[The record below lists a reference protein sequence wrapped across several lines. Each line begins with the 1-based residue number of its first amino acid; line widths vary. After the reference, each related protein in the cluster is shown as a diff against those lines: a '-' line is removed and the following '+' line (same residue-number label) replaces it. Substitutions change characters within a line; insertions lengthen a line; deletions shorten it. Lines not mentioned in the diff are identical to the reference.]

1 MAVAGSIS
9 LITSDQIADEAITTT
24 KLHDDSVTNDK
35 LGSDIS
41 ITNAQ
46 LAGSIANSK
55 LVNDSVTVNGTSN
68 DLGASETISAGKI
81 LQVVSVTKTS
91 AFFITVNN
99 SFTDIT
105 GLTLNITPSATS
117 SKIHIFVDTQMSG
130 NELFFVQLV
139 RGSTAI
145 CIGDSDSSNRVECSQ
160 GGAFQSSNN
169 DKVSVFSLNHVDSP
183 NTTSATTYKLQCQIY
198 GTSKTLTVNR
208 TFNDS
213 DSTFTGRGASTITAY
228 EIAG

>member
-1 MAVAGSIS
+1 MSSELKVDTISEKTSAG
-9 LITSDQIADEAITTT
+9 
-24 KLHDDSVTNDK
+24 
-35 LGSDIS
+35 G
-41 ITNAQ
+41 
-46 LAGSIANSK
+46 
-55 LVNDSVTVNGTSN
+55 VTVDGVLIKDNKLASGTGN
-68 DLGASETISAGKI
+68 V
-81 LQVVSVTKTS
+81 LQVVSGTDS
-91 AFFITVNN
+91 SGGQITA
-99 SFTDIT
+99 TTQQDT
-105 GLTLNITPSATS
+105 GLSASITPSSTS
-117 SKIHIFVDTQMSG
+117 SKILVLVNHNVFTWAPGAVPFTNGM
-130 NELFFVQLV
+130 QLV